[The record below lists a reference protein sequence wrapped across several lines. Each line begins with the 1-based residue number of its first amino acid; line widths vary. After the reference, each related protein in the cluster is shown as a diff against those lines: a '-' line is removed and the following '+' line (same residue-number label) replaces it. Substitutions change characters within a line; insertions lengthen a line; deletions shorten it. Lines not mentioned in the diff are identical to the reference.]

1 MGNGAVRF
9 QIEVNGDSIDSGT
22 EDNSLL
28 HAAIAANKE
37 HRQRKFLTL
46 KEFVCAFYF
55 FPNFSFS
62 IPRRKLVSQI
72 LI

>member
-1 MGNGAVRF
+1 MGNGSVRF

-22 EDNSLL
+22 EDNFLL
-28 HAAIAANKE
+28 HAARAANKE

-55 FPNFSFS
+55 FPNISFS
-62 IPRRKLVSQI
+62 TPQRKLASQI
-72 LI
+72 SI